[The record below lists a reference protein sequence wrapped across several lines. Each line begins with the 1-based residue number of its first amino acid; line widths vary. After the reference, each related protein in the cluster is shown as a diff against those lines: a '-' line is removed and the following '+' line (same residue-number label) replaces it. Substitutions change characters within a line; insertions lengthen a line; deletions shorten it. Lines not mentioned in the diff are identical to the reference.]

1 MKNLVALW
9 LLLLPVCSLR
19 GQTNGPLVSE
29 VSVLTIH
36 VSDTNV
42 HDSVFHF
49 LTDVLRLPVDYGP
62 EMMGGRRYAA
72 VYAGNMFIEPCGPY
86 SNMRYPTKDFKAL
99 FFGLNCRSDESPS
112 SIPTN
117 LARLHI
123 AYEQAGAGTFRIQD
137 AAIGEGVYFAI
148 TGKTRSKP
156 AEAREVSL
164 RSAMAAN
171 NRDRLGFE
179 YVKEI
184 WLGYSGAADLQA
196 WAEFLG
202 TPGRVNDTLWRLNQN
217 QSIRF
222 VRSEIKGVRGIVC
235 KVHSMEQAERFL
247 KEMKTYGR
255 AVDGRVEL
263 DKGKTWGLSIYLTGE

>member
-9 LLLLPVCSLR
+9 LLLLPVCPLR
-19 GQTNGPLVSE
+19 GQTHDLIVSE

-49 LTDVLRLPVDYGP
+49 LTDVLKLPVDYYPVMLG
-62 EMMGGRRYAA
+62 ERRYAA

-99 FFGLNCRSDESPS
+99 FFGLNCRSDASPS
-112 SIPTN
+112 SIATN
-117 LARLHI
+117 LGRLHI
-123 AYEQAGAGTFRIQD
+123 AYEQADPETFRIQD
-137 AAIGEGVYFAI
+137 ASVGEGVYFAI
-148 TGKTRSKP
+148 TGKARSKP
-156 AEAREVSL
+156 AEEREASL

-184 WLGYSGAADLQA
+184 RLGYAEAADLQA
-196 WAEFLG
+196 WTEFLG
-202 TPGRVNDTLWRLNQN
+202 APGRVNDTLWRLSQN
-217 QSIRF
+217 QSIRL
-222 VRSEIKGVRGIVC
+222 VRS
-235 KVHSMEQAERFL
+235 
-247 KEMKTYGR
+247 
-255 AVDGRVEL
+255 
-263 DKGKTWGLSIYLTGE
+263 